1 VFLASQGD
9 LTIVLVGP
17 YKSQSEAQQVASK
30 IKTGGFGV
38 DPVVYQFQGSS
49 DQAPQP
55 ASGGASSSG
64 GQASSGSASSG
75 SASTAAGSSSTT
87 TSSSGSA
94 AAPSGQRY
102 LQVGAYG
109 TAASAKPQRD
119 RLANMGFAVQERN
132 ENGLVKL
139 LIGPFGPDRLQQVQA
154 QLKSAG
160 IDSFPR

>member
-1 VFLASQGD
+1 MSGAFKRR
-9 LTIVLVGP
+9 P
-17 YKSQSEAQQVASK
+17 N
-30 IKTGGFGV
+30 
-38 DPVVYQFQGSS
+38 S
-49 DQAPQP
+49 DVPRSIR
-55 ASGGASSSG
+55 SG
-64 GQASSGSASSG
+64 
-75 SASTAAGSSSTT
+75 
-87 TSSSGSA
+87 SSSGSA

-139 LIGPFGPDRLQQVQA
+139 LIGPFGADRLQQVQS